1 MNRSRW
7 LAILV
12 SLVAA
17 PTALLAQVQTT
28 VTGSVQTPSG
38 DPIPLAQ
45 IQAVGTLTATRSD
58 VGGVYR
64 LVISGTA
71 GQVVTLRASK
81 IGHQYQLARVTL
93 VQGTVRQDFTMP
105 TQAAS
110 LDAVVVTSDPSG
122 KAQRREVANVVSQL
136 PVSDIVAKAP
146 SIPNITQAIQSR
158 IPGVQVMT
166 QSGSEGTAP
175 RIRIRGVSS
184 INASSSPIYVIDGV
198 RMSGGS
204 QSGFDL
210 SGASQ
215 SASDAIHPQDIE
227 TFEVIKGPAA
237 ATLYGADAANGVIA
251 ITTKHGKP
259 GEQGVKINAMQSL
272 GTQVWGGKTN
282 TNYSL
287 CTQGRIDSSAVLS
300 KTTGLQLGGTYPGC
314 AGHTAGDLISGD
326 LLRDDPNALRTGAL
340 RTTHVDAT
348 GGGERYGFY
357 LGANYDN
364 NDGVVY
370 NNIFKRYSGRSNVT
384 LVPSDK
390 INADVNIGYYRTD
403 VRLPLSDNA
412 SNGLTRNANRATIGR
427 QNNFAIGWLGL
438 SPAEINAFDD
448 QTRSDR
454 FVMSATLRYTPF
466 SWFSHRISGGFD
478 YSNRK
483 NEEFYRIDTTGK
495 APYGAT
501 AATGLV
507 NQFKPIN
514 TVYTLDYAGTISN
527 SLPRSINSELSFG
540 AQLIASR
547 FESLQGRGDGLPS
560 NEVRLIS
567 VAANRTAFE
576 QKSEQSTVG
585 VLVQEKVGFR
595 DRLFITGG
603 LRADGNSA
611 FGKDYNVAVYPK
623 LGASYVLSDEPFF
636 HVPGIEELRLR
647 GAWGRAGNAPSPY
660 AADRTYVANTI
671 VNADNTV
678 KTGLA
683 PSNLGNPQL
692 YAEKGE
698 ELELGFDVSGWKG
711 RIGGEFTFYNKTT
724 KDALIPVP
732 APPSSGFTLPVLQNV
747 GTINNKGVEIALT
760 LIPVDLPDA
769 NWESRFAIATLKNRF
784 VDFGGVRTQPI
795 YTGFSIANF
804 GLRVAPG
811 VEIPQY
817 FGTVPSR
824 DSAGNL
830 LRINPKIDPVT
841 KLAIPNTGTIVV
853 DRDTVYFG
861 GSLPTHTLSWDNT
874 VTLFKDVKL
883 GALLDY
889 QGGQYQFNLTRR
901 TRTNDGVTQE
911 VVDPAADTLNRAILL
926 SGAGAQWI
934 EKADFV
940 KLREVSLSWTLPQSF
955 TQKIS
960 SDRVVLTFSGRN
972 LKTWTDYTGS
982 DPEVNADNSDFLLAE
997 TNAVPPTRR
1006 FTTTLSFRF

>member
-1 MNRSRW
+1 
-7 LAILV
+7 LLV
-12 SLVAA
+12 SLVATPA
-17 PTALLAQVQTT
+17 ALLAQVQTT
-28 VTGSVQTPSG
+28 VTGTIRTPAG
-38 DPIPLAQ
+38 QPIPAAQ
-45 IQAVGTLTATRSD
+45 VQAVGTPTGARSD
-58 VGGVYR
+58 ANGVYR
-64 LVISGTA
+64 LVIAGTA
-71 GQVVTLRASK
+71 GQPVTLRANK
-81 IGHQYQLARVTL
+81 IGHLYQLARITL
-93 VQGTVRQDFTMP
+93 RQGTMSQDFTMP
-105 TQAAS
+105 EQAAA
-110 LDAVVVTSDPSG
+110 LDAVVVTGSPTG
-122 KAQRREVANVVSQL
+122 TATRREVPNVVAQL
-136 PVSDIVAKAP
+136 PVADLIARAP
-146 SIPNITQAIQSR
+146 SIPNITQALQSR

-175 RIRIRGVSS
+175 RVRIRGVSS

-198 RMSGGS
+198 RMSGGT
-204 QSGFDL
+204 QSGFGL

-227 TFEVIKGPAA
+227 NFEVIKGPAA
-237 ATLYGADAANGVIA
+237 ATLYGADAANGVIS
-251 ITTKHGKP
+251 ITTKKGKP
-259 GEQGVKINAMQSL
+259 GEQSVKVTALTSYGQ
-272 GTQVWGGKTN
+272 QEWGGRTN
-282 TNYSL
+282 TNYTL
-287 CTQGRIDSSAVLS
+287 CSAARIAASGNKDPV
-300 KTTGLQLGGTYPGC
+300 TGLQVVGTYPGC
-314 AGHTAGDLISGD
+314 AGHTAGDLITAD
-326 LLRDDPNALRTGAL
+326 LLRDDPNALRTGSL
-340 RTTHVDAT
+340 LTTHVDAT

-357 LGANYDN
+357 LSGNYDN

-370 NNIFKRYSGRSNVT
+370 NNTFKRYSGRANMT
-384 LVPSDK
+384 LAPSDK
-390 INADVNIGYYRTD
+390 LSGDVNVGYYRTD

-412 SNGLTRNANRATIGR
+412 SNGLTRNANRGIPGR

-466 SWFSHRISGGFD
+466 PWFSHRLSGGFD

-483 NEEFYRIDTTGK
+483 NEEFFRIDTTGK

-507 NQFKPIN
+507 SQFKPIN
-514 TVYTLDYAGTISN
+514 TVYTLDYAGTVSN
-527 SLPRSINSELSFG
+527 SLPRSLTSELSFG

-547 FESLQGRGDGLPS
+547 FESLQATGDGLPS

-567 VAANRTAFE
+567 LASNRTALE
-576 QKSEQSTVG
+576 QRSEQSTVG

-611 FGKDYNVAVYPK
+611 FGKDYNIAIYPK
-623 LGASYVLSDEPFF
+623 LGASYVISDEPFF
-636 HVPGIEELRLR
+636 HLPGIDELRLR
-647 GAWGRAGNAPSPY
+647 GAWGRAGNSPSPY
-660 AADRTYVANTI
+660 AADRTYVTSQIINGDNTI
-671 VNADNTV
+671 
-678 KTGLA
+678 KPGLV

-698 ELELGFDVSGWKG
+698 ELELGFDASALRGRVSGA
-711 RIGGEFTFYNKTT
+711 FTYFNKTT
-724 KDALIPVP
+724 KDALINVP
-732 APPSSGFTLPVLQNV
+732 AAPSSGFTLPVLQNV
-747 GTINNKGVEIALT
+747 GTINNKGTEISLT
-760 LIPVDLPDA
+760 LVPVEMPNV
-769 NWESRFAIATLKNRF
+769 NWESRFAFATLKNRF

-804 GLRVAPG
+804 GLRIAPG
-811 VEIPQY
+811 AEIPQF

-824 DSAGNL
+824 DASGNL
-830 LRINPKIDPVT
+830 LRTASGALI
-841 KLAIPNTGTIVV
+841 V

-861 GSLPTHTLSWDNT
+861 GSLPTHTLSWDNNF
-874 VTLFKDVKL
+874 TLAKDLKL
-883 GALLDY
+883 GMLLDY

-901 TRTNDGVTQE
+901 TRTFDGVTQD
-911 VVDPAADTLNRAILL
+911 VVDPAADQAAREIQL

-940 KLREVSLSWTLPQSF
+940 KLREISLSYTLPERFSQRLG
-955 TQKIS
+955 
-960 SDRVVLTFSGRN
+960 SDRITLTVSGRN

-1006 FTTTLSFRF
+1006 FTTSLSFRF